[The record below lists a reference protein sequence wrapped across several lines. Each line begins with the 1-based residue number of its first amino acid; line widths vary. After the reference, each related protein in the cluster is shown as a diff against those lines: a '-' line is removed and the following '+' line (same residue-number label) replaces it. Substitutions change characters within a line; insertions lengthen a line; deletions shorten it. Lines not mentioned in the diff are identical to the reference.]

1 MFQLKNKQIWIIP
14 IMTMLILV
22 LLATAFYP
30 AYNPKPKEVPMAI
43 VNLDTGTQVQG
54 KKINIGQNIEKKMT
68 ESDQKTFNWTTLK
81 DKDVAT
87 QKVQNGTYAGAIV
100 IEKDFSAHAFSPAQS
115 LIMKDK
121 TQETQEKVATGELP
135 PQVIQQL
142 QQQAPKP
149 VKMSKA
155 QINTYYNEGAQGQLG
170 RVVKQALDQM
180 KQGINTTI
188 SQQNRKALA
197 QNHISIPADQLDAV
211 IQPVKTQ
218 SKAYHPIKDNQANG
232 NASMV
237 LFMPVWL
244 ASMITAVLLYFNYK
258 RNKISEHAHSRLALA
273 SLTVLID
280 LYASLIGGF
289 AYVYFLYGV
298 LHFDFPNP
306 FVTALFV
313 SLAVAGFSLLIL
325 GCMVWVGILIA
336 PLFLLFV
343 FFSMQAVMLP
353 YAMVPKFYQQY
364 ILPWNPFKYYT
375 REIAHL
381 IYINPSLSWNT
392 SIFIFIAFILFGAFS
407 IFMAY
412 TFKKFKS

>member
-1 MFQLKNKQIWIIP
+1 MKNKQIWIIP

-121 TQETQEKVATGELP
+121 TQEMQEKVATGELP

-180 KQGINTTI
+180 TQGINTTI

-197 QNHISIPADQLDAV
+197 QNHVSIPVDQLDAV
-211 IQPVKTQ
+211 IQPVKTL

-237 LFMPVWL
+237 YLC
-244 ASMITAVLLYFNYK
+244 
-258 RNKISEHAHSRLALA
+258 
-273 SLTVLID
+273 
-280 LYASLIGGF
+280 
-289 AYVYFLYGV
+289 LYG
-298 LHFDFPNP
+298 
-306 FVTALFV
+306 
-313 SLAVAGFSLLIL
+313 
-325 GCMVWVGILIA
+325 
-336 PLFLLFV
+336 
-343 FFSMQAVMLP
+343 
-353 YAMVPKFYQQY
+353 
-364 ILPWNPFKYYT
+364 
-375 REIAHL
+375 
-381 IYINPSLSWNT
+381 
-392 SIFIFIAFILFGAFS
+392 
-407 IFMAY
+407 
-412 TFKKFKS
+412 